1 MTYPFF
7 INYRG
12 DYMFKDEVVVKI
24 KGGKGGDGIVA
35 FRREKYVDMGGPAGG
50 TGGNGGNVVFV
61 ADEGMS
67 TLLDLAYN
75 KHITAD
81 SGSSGL
87 SKSQN
92 GRNAKDTY
100 VRVPVGTAIYDNE
113 TGLLFGDLI
122 LHGTITWSS
131 LKVVRA
137 VEATLPFATHKNP
150 APEICEKGDL
160 GESKELKIELIWC
173 LQMLV

>member
-1 MTYPFF
+1 
-7 INYRG
+7 
-12 DYMFKDEVVVKI
+12 MFKDEVVVKI

-92 GRNAKDTY
+92 GRNAKDTH

-122 LHGTITWSS
+122 LHGQS
-131 LKVVRA
+131 LVIAKGGKGGRGNVA
-137 VEATLPFATHKNP
+137 FATHKNP

-160 GESKELKIELIWC
+160 GESKELKIELMV
-173 LQMLV
+173 LADVG